1 MSEVVFRIS
10 VGGGF
15 LLALLIYLLLRRFR
29 NFETAI
35 MWVVGTALLIEKI
48 IEYILTPL
56 LPTELSH
63 WSYLLLGLAIMLH
76 MRFLYFGAGSLGL
89 LSAFGYFLG
98 VMVFPPMFLQT
109 MSTPIV
115 IRGII
120 THSLL
125 LLLALHCLLSA
136 KKVTLFD
143 MAFPLL
149 FTAALVVFNYLLM
162 NDKVVLPG
170 WNPSGKVL
178 VMILDGTLLQYIVK
192 DYPSWAVPLM
202 QVGIGVSFV
211 VVLFALNR
219 LSRRFCEDYR
229 RYLI

>member
-1 MSEVVFRIS
+1 MSETVFRIS
-10 VGGGF
+10 VGGAF
-15 LLALLIYLLLRRFR
+15 LLAFIIYLILRRYR

-35 MWVVGTALLIEKI
+35 TWVIGTILLIEKI
-48 IEYILTPL
+48 IEYAMAPL

-76 MRFLYFGAGSLGL
+76 LRFLYFGAGSLGL
-89 LSAFGYFLG
+89 LSAFGYFIG
-98 VMVFPPMFLQT
+98 AMVFPPMFLQT
-109 MSTPIV
+109 MSTPTF

-125 LLLALHCLLSA
+125 LLLSLHCLFSA
-136 KKVTLFD
+136 KKVTLLD
-143 MAFPLL
+143 MVFPLV
-149 FTAALVVFNYLLM
+149 FTAALVAFNYLLM
-162 NDKVVLPG
+162 NDMITLPG
-170 WNPSGKVL
+170 WNPRGKAL

-192 DYPSWAVPLM
+192 DYPGWAVPVM
-202 QVGIGVSFV
+202 QVAIGVSFV
-211 VVLFALNR
+211 VMLFALNR

>member
-1 MSEVVFRIS
+1 MSETIFRTS

-15 LLALLIYLLLRRFR
+15 LLAFLIYLLLRRFR

-35 MWVVGTALLIEKI
+35 MWVLGTALLIEKVV
-48 IEYILTPL
+48 EYILTPL

-76 MRFLYFGAGSLGL
+76 LRFLYFGAGSLGL
-89 LSAFGYFLG
+89 LSAFGYFIG

-125 LLLALHCLLSA
+125 LLLSLHCLFSA
-136 KKVTLFD
+136 KKVTLLD
-143 MAFPLL
+143 IVFPLV

-170 WNPSGKVL
+170 WNPSGKAL

-192 DYPSWAVPLM
+192 DYPAWAVPLM
-202 QVGIGVSFV
+202 QATIGVAFV
-211 VVLFALNR
+211 AVLFALNR

>member
-15 LLALLIYLLLRRFR
+15 LLALLIYLLLRRFK

-48 IEYILTPL
+48 VEYIMTPL

-125 LLLALHCLLSA
+125 LLLSLHCLLSA

-149 FTAALVVFNYLLM
+149 STAALVVFNYLLM

-192 DYPSWAVPLM
+192 DYPSWAVPVM

>member
-1 MSEVVFRIS
+1 MSETVFRIS
-10 VGGGF
+10 VGGAF
-15 LLALLIYLLLRRFR
+15 LLASIIYLILRRFR
-29 NFETAI
+29 NFEVAI
-35 MWVVGTALLIEKI
+35 TWVIGTILLIEKI
-48 IEYILTPL
+48 VEYILTPM

-63 WSYLLLGLAIMLH
+63 WSYLLLGLVIMLH

-109 MSTPIV
+109 MSTPTV

-125 LLLALHCLLSA
+125 LLLSLHCLFSA

-149 FTAALVVFNYLLM
+149 FTAALMVFNYLLV
-162 NDKVVLPG
+162 NYKVVLPG
-170 WNPSGKVL
+170 WTTSGKAL

-192 DYPSWAVPLM
+192 DYPSWAVPVM
-202 QVGIGVSFV
+202 QVAIGVSFV
-211 VVLFALNR
+211 VVIFALNR

>member
-15 LLALLIYLLLRRFR
+15 LLAFLIYLLLRRFR

-48 IEYILTPL
+48 IEYAMTPL

-63 WSYLLLGLAIMLH
+63 WSYLLLGLAIMLR

-125 LLLALHCLLSA
+125 LLLSLHCLLSA

-143 MAFPLL
+143 MVFPLL

-192 DYPSWAVPLM
+192 DYPSWAVPVM
-202 QVGIGVSFV
+202 QVAIGVSFV

>member
-15 LLALLIYLLLRRFR
+15 LLAFLIYLLLRRFR

-48 IEYILTPL
+48 IEYAMTPL

-125 LLLALHCLLSA
+125 LLLSLHCLLSA

-143 MAFPLL
+143 MVFPLL

-192 DYPSWAVPLM
+192 DYPSWAVPVM
-202 QVGIGVSFV
+202 QVAIGVSFV
-211 VVLFALNR
+211 AVLFALNR

>member
-1 MSEVVFRIS
+1 MSETVFRIS

-15 LLALLIYLLLRRFR
+15 LLAFLIYLLLRRFR

-35 MWVVGTALLIEKI
+35 MWVAGTALLIEKI
-48 IEYILTPL
+48 VEYILTPL

-63 WSYLLLGLAIMLH
+63 WSYLLLGLAIMLYL
-76 MRFLYFGAGSLGL
+76 RFLYFGAGSLGL

-98 VMVFPPMFLQT
+98 AMVFPPMFLQT

-125 LLLALHCLLSA
+125 LLLSLHCLFSA

-143 MAFPLL
+143 MVFPLL

-170 WNPSGKVL
+170 WNPNGKAL

-192 DYPSWAVPLM
+192 DYPGWAVPVM
-202 QVGIGVSFV
+202 QVAIGVSFV
-211 VVLFALNR
+211 AVLFALNR

>member
-15 LLALLIYLLLRRFR
+15 LLAFLIYLLLRRFR

-48 IEYILTPL
+48 VEYILTPL

-63 WSYLLLGLAIMLH
+63 WSYLLLGLAIMLRL
-76 MRFLYFGAGSLGL
+76 RFLYFGAGSLGL

-125 LLLALHCLLSA
+125 LLLSLHCLFSA
-136 KKVTLFD
+136 KKVTLLD
-143 MAFPLL
+143 MVFPLV

-170 WNPSGKVL
+170 WNPSGKAL

-192 DYPSWAVPLM
+192 DYPGWAVPIM
-202 QVGIGVSFV
+202 QVTIGVVFV
-211 VVLFALNR
+211 AVVFALNR

>member
-1 MSEVVFRIS
+1 MSETVFRIS

-15 LLALLIYLLLRRFR
+15 LLAFLIYLLLRRFR

-48 IEYILTPL
+48 VEYILTPL

-76 MRFLYFGAGSLGL
+76 LRFLYFGAGSLGL

-125 LLLALHCLLSA
+125 LLLSLHCLFSA
-136 KKVTLFD
+136 KKVTLLD
-143 MAFPLL
+143 MVFPLV

-170 WNPSGKVL
+170 WNPSGKAL

-192 DYPSWAVPLM
+192 DYPGWAVPIM
-202 QVGIGVSFV
+202 QVTIGVVFIAV
-211 VVLFALNR
+211 IFALNR

>member
-15 LLALLIYLLLRRFR
+15 LLAFLIYLLLRRFR

-48 IEYILTPL
+48 IEYVMTPL

-125 LLLALHCLLSA
+125 LLLSLHCLLSA
-136 KKVTLFD
+136 KKVTIFD
-143 MAFPLL
+143 MVFPLL
-149 FTAALVVFNYLLM
+149 FTAALMVFNYLLM

-192 DYPSWAVPLM
+192 DYPSWAVPVM
-202 QVGIGVSFV
+202 QVAIGVSFV

>member
-15 LLALLIYLLLRRFR
+15 LLAFLIYLLLRRFR

-48 IEYILTPL
+48 IEYAMGPL

-76 MRFLYFGAGSLGL
+76 LRFLYFGAGSLGL

-125 LLLALHCLLSA
+125 LLLSLHCLLSA

-192 DYPSWAVPLM
+192 DYPSWAVPVM
-202 QVGIGVSFV
+202 QVAIGVSFV

>member
-1 MSEVVFRIS
+1 MSETIFRIS

-15 LLALLIYLLLRRFR
+15 LLAFLIYLLLRRFR

-48 IEYILTPL
+48 IEYVMTPL

-76 MRFLYFGAGSLGL
+76 MRFLYIGAGSLGL

-98 VMVFPPMFLQT
+98 VIVFPPMFLQT
-109 MSTPIV
+109 MSTPTV

-125 LLLALHCLLSA
+125 LLLSLHCLFSA
-136 KKVTLFD
+136 KKVTIFD
-143 MAFPLL
+143 MVFPLL
-149 FTAALVVFNYLLM
+149 FTAALMVFNYLLM
-162 NDKVVLPG
+162 KYKVVLPG
-170 WNPSGKVL
+170 WGPSGKVL

-192 DYPSWAVPLM
+192 DYPSWAVPVM
-202 QVGIGVSFV
+202 QVAIGVSFV

>member
-1 MSEVVFRIS
+1 MSETIFRIS

-15 LLALLIYLLLRRFR
+15 LLAFLIYLLLRRFR

-48 IEYILTPL
+48 IEYVMTPL

-125 LLLALHCLLSA
+125 LLLSLHCLLSA
-136 KKVTLFD
+136 KKVTIFD
-143 MAFPLL
+143 MVFPLL
-149 FTAALVVFNYLLM
+149 FTAALMVFNYLLM

-192 DYPSWAVPLM
+192 DYPSWAVPVM
-202 QVGIGVSFV
+202 QVAIGVSFV

>member
-15 LLALLIYLLLRRFR
+15 LLAFLIYLLLRRFR

-48 IEYILTPL
+48 IEYIMTPL

-125 LLLALHCLLSA
+125 LLLSLHCLLSA

-170 WNPSGKVL
+170 WNPNGKVL

-192 DYPSWAVPLM
+192 DYPSWAVPVM
-202 QVGIGVSFV
+202 QVAIGVSFV

-219 LSRRFCEDYR
+219 LSRRFCEDYP